1 MSTDKQA
8 ATEHP
13 ARPKNAIRAVV
24 AGAAGNVLEQY
35 DNLIYAYSAAL
46 LGQLFFRTGDPV
58 SNLLA
63 TFGVFAVGFLMRP
76 LGALFFGQLGDRLGR
91 RRALVL
97 SVIVMA
103 VCTTGIGL
111 LPTYETIGVWATVLL
126 IVLRLL
132 QGFSVGGEW
141 AGSAAFIVEYAPN
154 SKRGLYG
161 SWQQVST
168 AVGFLLAAGVSA
180 AFASGFT
187 EDERLAWVWRV
198 PFLLAALTGVAALWL
213 RLGIEETPR
222 FAEAVE
228 EEELVSNPLLQSI
241 RTQFPNIVRGFG
253 FTLLWTVSY
262 FLFLTFVPTYLTQ
275 YNGVDAGVANVSA
288 TFGIALFAVL
298 IPFAG
303 ALSDRFGRR
312 PLLLTSTIGF
322 VVLSWPVLALM
333 GLGTTPAIY
342 GGWVV
347 LAALLA
353 LFSGP
358 GPAALAEMFPTNV
371 RYSSL
376 SIGYNVSVAAFGG
389 TAPLLAVWL
398 IKVTDVTTSP
408 AFIAM
413 TAAAITTLVV
423 FSMKETHRG
432 ELQ

>member
-1 MSTDKQA
+1 MSTERQA
-8 ATEHP
+8 VIEHS
-13 ARPKNAIRAVV
+13 ARPKHAIRAVV
-24 AGAAGNVLEQY
+24 AGGVGNMLEQY
-35 DNLIYAYSAAL
+35 DNLIYAYSAVL

-76 LGALFFGQLGDRLGR
+76 LGALFFGHMGDRFGR
-91 RRALVL
+91 RRALVV
-97 SVIVMA
+97 SVTMMA
-103 VCTTGIGL
+103 VSTTLIGL
-111 LPTYETIGVWATVLL
+111 LPTYETIGMWATVLL
-126 IVLRLL
+126 VLLRLL

-141 AGSAAFIVEYAPN
+141 AGSTAFIVEYAPK

-180 AFASGFT
+180 AFAAGFT
-187 EDERLAWVWRV
+187 EDERLAWAWRV

-222 FAEAVE
+222 FAEAVKE
-228 EEELVSNPLLQSI
+228 EEVVRNPLLQSI
-241 RTQFPNIVRGFG
+241 RTQFPNIARGFG
-253 FTLLWTVSY
+253 FTLLWTVAY

-275 YNGVDAGVANVSA
+275 YNNVDAGVAGASA
-288 TFGIALFAVL
+288 TFGIAVFAVL

-303 ALSDRFGRR
+303 ALSDRYGRR

-333 GLGTTPAIY
+333 GLGTTAAIY

-347 LAALLA
+347 LAVLLA

-358 GPAALAEMFPTNV
+358 GPAALAEMFPTSV

-398 IKVTDVTTSP
+398 IQVTDVTTSP
-408 AFIAM
+408 AFIAI

-423 FSMKETHRG
+423 LSMKETYRG
-432 ELQ
+432 ELR